1 MTEGVSSPVD
11 SGQLRHMLLVREHA
25 RADAWLRKDRRALE
39 ALLAPD
45 FIEINML
52 GRFDRPGVLD
62 TLFPS
67 LTLRV
72 FTISEPRL
80 LPMQDADNAVLAY
93 RCYEELTYGQQEIKG
108 IFPVTAHYR
117 RNKTLWQLVKWE
129 ITA

>member
-1 MTEGVSSPVD
+1 MDV
-11 SGQLRHMLLVREHA
+11 LLVREHA

-45 FIEINML
+45 FVEINTL
-52 GRFDRPGVLD
+52 GRFDRAGLLD

-67 LTLRV
+67 LTLRI

-80 LPMQDADNAVLAY
+80 QPMQDADNAVLTY
-93 RCYEELTYGQQEIKG
+93 RCYEELTFRDQEIKG
-108 IFPVTAHYR
+108 IFPVTARYR
-117 RNKTLWQLVKWE
+117 RTKTLWQLVKWE